1 MSKLKIVVLYDR
13 VLVDEAEETATPD
26 KSPVVRTL
34 DKKEVEE
41 EVAEA
46 LTKLGHEPT
55 MHELDGTPKSLLA
68 LARLECDLI
77 FNLTES
83 FADDDTADFKIAGF
97 LELVGKRYTGSGT
110 HGLMLAQDKAIAKKI
125 FAFHGIHTPV
135 FAKSFRGRLDFSHDL
150 QFPVIVKPAREDGSI
165 GIEFSAVVSSIREL
179 MERMDWLH
187 ANFNSPVLIEEY
199 IEGREMYVGVIG
211 NDKPE
216 ALPVVELDLSKLP
229 DGTPR
234 IAAAEVKWGKGTK
247 AYRDTKSAVATDLP
261 EETVTA
267 LQQTAVAAYQAL
279 ELRDYGRV
287 DMRLQPDGR
296 VHVIEVNPN
305 PWLSSKAEFA
315 MAARK
320 SGRNYPQL
328 VEEIVD
334 LAMAQ
339 SLSQLPTPNLQLP
352 RSWELEI
359 GNWEFSGSYFPVRRP
374 QVERS
379 RSPVHIPERIDDF
392 RLPVAHRETV
402 RDDPGTAAQLSR
414 EDRTKL
420 HVRCRQQIE
429 RDDRRIR
436 HIDCHRVLDQKFH
449 ASLDASRLGVGF
461 CLIDQVGVDVH
472 ADTARAELLRGG
484 DDDPPIAASK
494 VVHHIARAD
503 LREREH
509 ALHDIGGC
517 RHVRR
522 EAPALCCERR
532 LKQQRDGRKHSRK
545 QDFRPSEPNH
555 GRIVLSGRHLL
566 SSIESPCSSPEVRT
580 I

>member
-13 VLVDEAEETATPD
+13 VLVDDAEEQTATTD

-41 EVAEA
+41 EVADA

-55 MHELDGTPKSLLA
+55 LLELDGTPKSLLA
-68 LARLECDLI
+68 LARIECDLI

-97 LELVGKRYTGSGT
+97 LELVGKKYTGSGT

-199 IEGREMYVGVIG
+199 IEGREMYVGIIG

-287 DMRLQPDGR
+287 DMRLQTDGR

-328 VEEIVD
+328 VEEIVE
-334 LAMAQ
+334 LAMA
-339 SLSQLPTPNLQLP
+339 
-352 RSWELEI
+352 
-359 GNWEFSGSYFPVRRP
+359 
-374 QVERS
+374 
-379 RSPVHIPERIDDF
+379 
-392 RLPVAHRETV
+392 
-402 RDDPGTAAQLSR
+402 
-414 EDRTKL
+414 
-420 HVRCRQQIE
+420 
-429 RDDRRIR
+429 
-436 HIDCHRVLDQKFH
+436 
-449 ASLDASRLGVGF
+449 
-461 CLIDQVGVDVH
+461 
-472 ADTARAELLRGG
+472 RA
-484 DDDPPIAASK
+484 
-494 VVHHIARAD
+494 
-503 LREREH
+503 
-509 ALHDIGGC
+509 
-517 RHVRR
+517 
-522 EAPALCCERR
+522 
-532 LKQQRDGRKHSRK
+532 
-545 QDFRPSEPNH
+545 
-555 GRIVLSGRHLL
+555 
-566 SSIESPCSSPEVRT
+566 
-580 I
+580 